1 MEKNIME
8 MKFTQG
14 NQSMTLKTDGES
26 LQDAVELAQKVI
38 GWGFEQIIELKVV
51 EEEDDAIYIE
61 TNQPKDHV
69 LHDGM

>member
-1 MEKNIME
+1 ME

>member
-1 MEKNIME
+1 ME

-38 GWGFEQIIELKVV
+38 GWGFEQIIELKVA
-51 EEEDDAIYIE
+51 EKEDDAIYIE

>member
-1 MEKNIME
+1 ME

-61 TNQPKDHV
+61 RNQPKDHV